1 MVISGA
7 SAPAKMQVETSPA
20 ISTYSGGQGNPPSD
34 KPDEQNKSAVLPRR
48 DRYDLP
54 ISDQMM
60 MKSIERANRA
70 MLGMDR
76 RFEYSIHE
84 KTGDVLVKVIDTNTD
99 EVVREIPNEKFIDL
113 IAKLQELVGLNIDE
127 KR

>member
-7 SAPAKMQVETSPA
+7 AAPTKIQVEASPA
-20 ISTYSGGQGNPPSD
+20 IPAYSGGQGNQPSD
-34 KPDEQNKSAVLPRR
+34 KPDEQNKTGVSPRR
-48 DRYDLP
+48 GRYDLP
-54 ISDQMM
+54 ISDQLM

-99 EVVREIPNEKFIDL
+99 EVVREIPNEKFLDL
-113 IAKLQELVGLNIDE
+113 IANLQELIGLNIDE